1 MGSATTAAATAATA
15 ASTAASTA
23 AAAATTTT
31 AATSSS
37 SALPRGALVLLCG
50 LPAAG
55 KSTLAR
61 RLLEVGPAQLRR
73 ELGVPS
79 VRVWHLSFDAVL
91 ARLQAASGASAFD
104 PELWHAAREQ
114 ALKATRAHC
123 SSSSTTTTSSSSS
136 SSSPPPQQ
144 QQPPALAELASCATD
159 GDGTAPFD
167 LLVLD
172 DNMHYRS
179 MRKAYY
185 RVARDAGFGLCTL
198 CLPVDVETALA
209 RDASR
214 PAAERVGRTTITMMR
229 ETLQWPDLDRHPWE
243 QRVITLQAPPAPL
256 DEPRLWRELASA
268 VCTPVQAEAATRGG
282 GGGERL
288 AQTERDAQ
296 RTAESALHQFDLRL
310 RKVIAE
316 HMQSEPAQRLPGKER
331 AALGKV
337 LSERKKDALQ
347 TCRQHVQRAAPTE
360 AIGEA
365 VEEVG
370 AEDEEERLDATVDAL
385 EHQFALLLR
394 PRETGTETGDGG
406 AASIS

>member
-1 MGSATTAAATAATA
+1 
-15 ASTAASTA
+15 
-23 AAAATTTT
+23 
-31 AATSSS
+31 
-37 SALPRGALVLLCG
+37 
-50 LPAAG
+50 
-55 KSTLAR
+55 
-61 RLLEVGPAQLRR
+61 
-73 ELGVPS
+73 
-79 VRVWHLSFDAVL
+79 
-91 ARLQAASGASAFD
+91 
-104 PELWHAAREQ
+104 
-114 ALKATRAHC
+114 
-123 SSSSTTTTSSSSS
+123 
-136 SSSPPPQQ
+136 
-144 QQPPALAELASCATD
+144 
-159 GDGTAPFD
+159 
-167 LLVLD
+167 
-172 DNMHYRS
+172 MHYRS

-365 VEEVG
+365 VGEVG